1 MGRVTLKGLLAHKLR
16 LALTAIAVM
25 LGVTFIAGTYVL
37 TDTLHG
43 TFDTLVGTIYK
54 NIDFQIRG
62 VAQFPTKDAAAA
74 TRNPIPQSLLAAV
87 RKLPGVAAAEGEVSG
102 YAQFIAPNGTLIS
115 NNGEPTLGQSFD
127 PNPQVSELRVI
138 EGRPPS
144 APDDVVMDAATAQKY
159 HFHVGQRV
167 KILSSGATGTFTIS
181 GIAQYGTANTLA
193 GVTLAAFTL
202 PTAQRLMQEPGQ
214 LDDIDV
220 VTRPGADQAA
230 VERAIDRALP
240 PGVEVVT
247 GKTVLSEGTSSI
259 DQDLSFFS
267 TALLIFALIA
277 LFVGA
282 FTIFNTFST
291 LVGQRTRELALLRAV
306 GATRR
311 QLFRSV
317 LAEAAIVGFLASGI
331 GVGLGVLTALGIE
344 ELLRGFGITLPAGPL
359 VFQAR
364 TVIVSLAVGVGV
376 TVISAL
382 GPARRAVRVPPVAA
396 IRDHQQDAGA
406 PSRRRAVAGAA
417 VALAGMVL
425 LATGLAKPAVSIVGL
440 GAAAIFIGVATLAP
454 TLSRPLGSVIGRPF
468 ARILGVAGRLGRQ
481 NAMRNPRRTA
491 QTAAALMVGMALVV
505 AMAIFGAS
513 ASRSATSSFD
523 NAVRADLIV
532 STAANDEAGS
542 ISPALPHTLAA
553 IPGVTASTVV
563 YAGQFEIGQSVEQLK
578 AVSSRGLGST
588 IILRLVHGSA
598 GSLARGDLLVDS
610 TTAST
615 DHLAIGDPVAVKFAL
630 TGPTTMRVGGIYQP
644 NAAIGSYLIGDAF
657 YRTHFAHPTPA
668 AVLLDTNGGSR
679 VEAAVAHAIA
689 PHPGLQVQTT
699 DQFKNSRTAQV
710 NQIVGLVYALLAL
723 AVLIALIGIVNT
735 LILSVLERTRE
746 IGLLRAVG
754 MRRRQIRTMV
764 RSEAVILAAFGATIG
779 TLLGAGLGVALVS
792 SLRSQGVTTTTVPIA
807 DLAAYFV
814 LACALGLGAATWPA
828 RRAARLGILDAVAAE

>member
-87 RKLPGVAAAEGEVSG
+87 RKLPGVAAAEGEASG

-115 NNGEPTLGQSFD
+115 NNGEPTLGQSFNA
-127 PNPQVSELRVI
+127 NPQVSELRVV

-144 APDDVVMDAATAQKY
+144 AVDDVVMDAATAQKY

-167 KILSSGATGTFTIS
+167 KILSSGATGTFSIS

-202 PTAQRLMQEPGQ
+202 PTAQQLMQEAGQ
-214 LDDIDV
+214 LNDIDV
-220 VTRPGADQAA
+220 VTRPGAGQAA
-230 VERAIDRALP
+230 VERAIDQALP

-247 GKTVLSEGTSSI
+247 GKTVLSEQTSSI

-282 FTIFNTFST
+282 FTIFNTFSI

-317 LAEAAIVGFLASGI
+317 LGEAAIVGLLASGI

-396 IRDHQQDAGA
+396 LRDHQQDAGA

-417 VALAGMVL
+417 VALVGMVL
-425 LATGLAKPAVSIVGL
+425 LAAGLAEPAVSIVGL

-481 NAMRNPRRTA
+481 NSMRNPRRTA
-491 QTAAALMVGMALVV
+491 QTAAALMVGMALVA

-513 ASRSATSSFD
+513 ASSSATSSFD

-532 STAANDEAGS
+532 STASNDEAGS

-563 YAGQFEIGQSVEQLK
+563 YGGQFEIGQSVEQLK
-578 AVSSRGLGST
+578 AVSSRGLGNT
-588 IILRLVHGSA
+588 IILHLVHGSA
-598 GSLARGDLLVDS
+598 RSLARGDLLVDS

-615 DHLAIGDPVAVKFAL
+615 GHLAIGDPVAVKFAL

-657 YRTHFAHPTPA
+657 YRTHFADPTPA
-668 AVLLDTNGGSR
+668 AILLDTNGGSR
-679 VEAAVAHAIA
+679 VETAVAHAIA
-689 PHPGLQVQTT
+689 PHRGLQAQTA
-699 DQFKNSRTAQV
+699 DQFKNSKTAQV

-735 LILSVLERTRE
+735 LMLSVLERTRE

-779 TLLGAGLGVALVS
+779 TLLGTGLGVALVS
-792 SLRSQGVTTTTVPIA
+792 SLRSQGVTTTAVPIA
-807 DLAAYFV
+807 DLAAFFV